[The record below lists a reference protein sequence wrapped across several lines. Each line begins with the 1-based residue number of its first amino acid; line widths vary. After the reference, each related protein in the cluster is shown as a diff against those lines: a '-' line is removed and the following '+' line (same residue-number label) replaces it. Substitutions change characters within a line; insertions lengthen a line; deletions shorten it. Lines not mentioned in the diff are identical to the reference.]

1 MLKIDW
7 RNCVIP
13 GAKRKFVMRQSYT
26 RRTPNPPTSKT
37 GVGKIHVCEDTSYVF
52 VRGRVL
58 NSPGGADGEFEV
70 AVKTAKELAKGSK
83 EGQWPAIINGQ
94 AVTVWAKGASRWF
107 PYVIEINGTR
117 LLWSGKTTEID
128 GKYNFEVQLGSA
140 TLWRLGGL
148 GEAWA
153 ALLGLFSIF
162 GIIVEVDLLSR
173 NDVANDVIGVHVEQ
187 FGARVLSG
195 RCVRRARR
203 CVPRWKAAK
212 NGDEMRR
219 ADRAGD
225 VVPDESFVPIFNG
238 MRLETLTVGSDL
250 QVIMYDKVAELKR
263 DKIKEALFRKIW
275 GNVETVTRVEFK
287 MKREFLEECGVRSVA
302 DYLGHRKNILAY
314 LARHW
319 FRITEEPVQKNHT
332 IRARM
337 WGVWREI
344 VEALETQ
351 FGVAREQIVR
361 VHSQTIDSEQMDKQI
376 LGCLASV
383 VAWKAGRDLTE
394 AEAAETLSGEVLRL
408 FSGVYWPDFAAR
420 AAKAIAKARK
430 TLGVAQ

>member
-7 RNCVIP
+7 RNCVLP
-13 GAKRKFVMRQSYT
+13 GAKRVFNARKNYT
-26 RRTPNPPTSKT
+26 RRAAIPLTSKT
-37 GVGKIHVCEDTSYVF
+37 GVGKIHICEDTSYIY

-58 NSPGGADGEFEV
+58 SSPAGADGEFET

-83 EGQWPAIINGQ
+83 EGQWPAVINGQ
-94 AVTVWAKGASRWF
+94 AVTIWAKGASRWF
-107 PYVIEINGTR
+107 PYVVEINGTR
-117 LLWSGKTTEID
+117 LLWSGKTIEVD
-128 GKYNFEVQLGSA
+128 GKYNFEIQLGSA

-153 ALLGLFSIF
+153 AMLALFSVF

-173 NDVANDVIGVHVEQ
+173 NDVANDVKGVHVEQ

-203 CVPRWKAAK
+203 CVPRWKTAK
-212 NGDEMRR
+212 AGDEMRR

-250 QVIMYDKVAELKR
+250 QVIMYDKIAELKR
-263 DKIKEALFRKIW
+263 DKIKEALFREIW
-275 GNVETVTRVEFK
+275 GPGVEVVTRVEFK
-287 MKREFLEECGVRSVA
+287 MKRDFLEECGVRSVA
-302 DYLGHRKNILAY
+302 DYLGHRQNIMAY

-319 FRITEEPVQKNHT
+319 FRITEDIVEKNHT

-337 WGVWREI
+337 WGVWSEI
-344 VEALETQ
+344 VEALEVQ
-351 FGVAREQIVR
+351 FGKPREQIVR
-361 VHSQTIDSEQMDKQI
+361 VHSQTIDTDQMDKQI
-376 LGCLASV
+376 LGCLATV

-394 AEAAETLSGEVLRL
+394 AEAAETLSGEVMRL
-408 FSGVYWPDFAAR
+408 FSGVHWQDFNAR
-420 AAKAIAKARK
+420 ASKAIAKARK
-430 TLGVAQ
+430 TLGIA